1 MAHYVPP
8 LRDMQFVLQ
17 EVLDVEGTLQQLPVH
32 ADLNLDLI
40 NQVLGA
46 GGKFCSEVLHP
57 LNASGDLEGCS
68 YDPKTGAVRTP
79 AGFKEAYARFVE
91 AGWPSLNCDPAH
103 GGQGLPQIVKTGFQ
117 EMTTA
122 CNQAW
127 SMYPGLTHG
136 VSEILRAHGT
146 GEQKTLYLP
155 KLVGGEWAGTMCLT
169 EPHCGTDLGLLR
181 TRAEPASDGTY
192 RLTGS
197 KIFITS
203 GEHDFTPN
211 IIHMVLARLPGAPE
225 GTRGISLFLVPKFL
239 PDADGQPGVR
249 NGVRCNGIENK
260 MGIHASP
267 TCQMAFDGA
276 TGWLVGQPH
285 QGLKAMFVLMNVAR
299 LGVGTMSLGLMEAAY
314 QASVAYARERLQMR
328 ALSGPKAPELA
339 ADPII
344 VHADVRRMLLT
355 QRAYLEG
362 SRALAYWAALLTDV
376 SERHADPV
384 QRKQADDVLTLLT
397 PVVKAFISDAACEC
411 TNLAVQVH
419 GGHGYIVESGV
430 EQLVRDARINPI
442 YEGTNGIQ
450 SLDLLGRKVLADGGA
465 RMKIFGTLVHQF
477 AQAHKDSEPMREF
490 LAPLEATGT
499 LVMECSLQVGARAFE
514 NRDEVGAAAVD
525 YLRLFSHYVYAYLW
539 ARMAQ
544 VSLGRADDPFYAA
557 KLVTARFYVQRLLPE
572 TRMLA
577 ARIQAGGKN
586 LFEMDAEQF

>member
-1 MAHYVPP
+1 MTGYVPP

-17 EVLDVEGTLQQLPVH
+17 DVLDVEGVLRQLPAH
-32 ADLNLDLI
+32 ADLNLELI
-40 NQVLGA
+40 HQVLEE

-57 LNASGDLEGCS
+57 LNARGDREGCS
-68 YDPKTGAVRTP
+68 YDPATGAVRTP
-79 AGFKEAYARFVE
+79 AGFKEAYAQFVE
-91 AGWPSLNCDPAH
+91 AGWPSLNCDPEH
-103 GGQGLPQIVKTGFQ
+103 GGQGLPQIVKTSFQ

-146 GEQKTLYLP
+146 AEQKALYLRQ
-155 KLVGGEWAGTMCLT
+155 LVVGEWAGTMCLT

-181 TRAEPASDGTY
+181 TRAEQVADGSY
-192 RLTGS
+192 RVTGN

-211 IIHMVLARLPGAPE
+211 IIHMVLARLPGAPA

-239 PDADGQPGVR
+239 LDAEGRPGVR
-249 NGVRCNGIENK
+249 NGVRCSGIEHK

-276 TGWLVGQPH
+276 TGWLVGEPH

-299 LGVGTMSLGLMEAAY
+299 LGVGTMSLGLMETAY

-328 ALSGPKAPELA
+328 ALSGPQAPELA

-376 SERHADPV
+376 GERHVDLA
-384 QRKQADDVLTLLT
+384 QRKQAEDLLTLLT

-411 TNLAVQVH
+411 TNLAVQVY

-450 SLDLLGRKVLADGGA
+450 SLDLLGRKVLADGGV
-465 RMKIFGTLVHQF
+465 RMKVFGQLVQQF
-477 AQAHKDSEPMREF
+477 AQAHKDNEPMREF
-490 LAPLEATGT
+490 LAPLEATGA
-499 LVMECSLQVGARAFE
+499 LVMECSLQIGARAME

-525 YLRLFSHYVYAYLW
+525 YLRLFGHYVYAYLW

-544 VSLGRADDPFYAA
+544 ASLGRGDDPFHAA
-557 KLVTARFYVQRLLPE
+557 KRVTARFYMQRLLPE

-586 LFEMDAEQF
+586 LFEMNAEQF